1 MVWGSKCYHV
11 HKENFNQWC
20 FLSTKPNL
28 ASRSMVIVLQNWLF
42 VLRCWGV
49 KWQILKNVELCYFN
63 HKTLL
68 RCKNEEPLWK
78 CRVADIITKFK
89 VSLTSC
95 SAQRL
100 DKALRDK
107 HSGDKKRHEQLQ
119 STLSQTITTTLSG
132 KLDKSV
138 KAEIKSAVVPSVQKV
153 LSAVQEQLN
162 TTLGQVC
169 WK

>member
-1 MVWGSKCYHV
+1 M
-11 HKENFNQWC
+11 
-20 FLSTKPNL
+20 
-28 ASRSMVIVLQNWLF
+28 
-42 VLRCWGV
+42 
-49 KWQILKNVELCYFN
+49 
-63 HKTLL
+63 
-68 RCKNEEPLWK
+68 
-78 CRVADIITKFK
+78 ADIITKFK

-132 KLDKSV
+132 KLDKYV
-138 KAEIKSAVVPSVQKV
+138 KAEIKGAVVPSVQKV
-153 LSAVQEQLN
+153 LSTVQEQLN

>member
-1 MVWGSKCYHV
+1 M
-11 HKENFNQWC
+11 
-20 FLSTKPNL
+20 
-28 ASRSMVIVLQNWLF
+28 
-42 VLRCWGV
+42 
-49 KWQILKNVELCYFN
+49 
-63 HKTLL
+63 
-68 RCKNEEPLWK
+68 
-78 CRVADIITKFK
+78 ADIITKFK

-153 LSAVQEQLN
+153 LSVVQEQLN